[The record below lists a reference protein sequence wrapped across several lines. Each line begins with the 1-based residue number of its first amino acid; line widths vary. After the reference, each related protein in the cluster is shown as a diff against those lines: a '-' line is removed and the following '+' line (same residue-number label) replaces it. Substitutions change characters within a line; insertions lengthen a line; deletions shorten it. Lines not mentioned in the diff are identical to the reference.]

1 MPGPTT
7 VAMYADLGCPFA
19 YVAHARW
26 RRLAAE
32 FIGRLVLQHCSLALE
47 FVNREPTPKTA
58 TLAEL
63 ALLVDEEPGISHAPW
78 MRPESEWPV
87 TIWPAFEA
95 VMCAERQS
103 LALAD
108 ELAWAIRVGLFAE
121 SRCISLR
128 HELLDLAG
136 AVGLDRERFEADFDS
151 GVAKRLVVAEA
162 RQGWEHLRV
171 DGSPTFVLPSGEQF
185 ASPGLPVIDVDAKT
199 GQASVVTPSRC
210 RGERCLDLYREIA
223 SRALIGTAG

>member
-1 MPGPTT
+1 MPGTAT
-7 VAMYADLGCPFA
+7 VAIYADLSCPFA

-32 FIGRLVLQHCSLALE
+32 YAGRLNVQHCSLSLE
-47 FVNREPTPKTA
+47 YVNREPTPKAA

-63 ALLVDEEPGISHAPW
+63 ELLVSEEPGIAHGPW
-78 MRPESEWPV
+78 TRPESEWPV

-95 VMCAERQS
+95 VKCAERQS

-108 ELAWAIRVGLFAE
+108 ELAWRIRVGLFAE

-128 HELLDLAG
+128 HVLIELA
-136 AVGLDRERFEADFDS
+136 AQAGLDRERFSTDFDS
-151 GVAKRLVVAEA
+151 GVAKGLVLDEA
-162 RQGWEHLRV
+162 RRGWEQLAV

-185 ASPGLPVIDVDAKT
+185 PSPGLPGIEFDAESGRAKI
-199 GQASVVTPSRC
+199 VTPSAC
-210 RGERCLDLYREIA
+210 RGEGCLELYRGIL
-223 SRALIGTAG
+223 SRALN